1 MTCPDPSRNSG
12 IPPICVAAL
21 YRFARFDDPAALKEQ
36 IAGWCTEL
44 DIRGTFLLATEG
56 INGTVSGGDE
66 AIATLMG
73 RLRAL
78 PGCAGLEIKYS
89 RAPAHPFRR
98 MKVKVKREI
107 VTMNAGTLD
116 PAQNAGRYI
125 EPQDWNAL
133 ITDPETILIDTRND
147 YEVTIGSFAGA
158 IDPTIRN
165 FSEFPRW
172 FAREKERW
180 EEEGKAA
187 PKVAMFCTGGIR
199 CEKSTAFARSLG
211 VSDVYHLKGGILK
224 YLEVIPEKDSLWRGT
239 CFVFDERVSVG
250 HGLAPAGDSM
260 CPVCGWPY
268 GAQEV
273 HHCTPS

>member
-1 MTCPDPSRNSG
+1 MTWT
-12 IPPICVAAL
+12 VAAL
-21 YRFARFDDPAALKEQ
+21 YRFASFDDPASLRQPLLGLCDARE
-36 IAGWCTEL
+36 IC
-44 DIRGTFLLATEG
+44 GTLLLAPEG
-56 INGTVSGGDE
+56 INGTIAGD
-66 AIATLMG
+66 ADGIAAVIAHI
-73 RLRAL
+73 RAL
-78 PGCAGLEIKYS
+78 PGCAALDVKYS
-89 RAPAHPFRR
+89 AAQAKPFGR

-224 YLEVIPEKDSLWRGT
+224 YLEVIPEKNSLWRGT